1 MLFWGLHSPAPAYR
15 VSKFK
20 KFDHYAVTLDAEY
33 YLLPFRFTMLKDD
46 NYVATNMAGE
56 FVVLSRDKLDEFA
69 KGKLGSG
76 DPLFA
81 ELKAKHFILDTDSSV
96 TLDLLAVKL
105 RTKFAPLSNFTALH
119 IFVTTLRCDHSCPY
133 CQVSRANNDRRE
145 FDMSRETALKSIDLA
160 FRSPSPALKFEFQGG
175 ESLLNLDLIR
185 FIIEEAKRRNIN
197 EQRDLQ
203 FVIATNLAFFSDEAI
218 KLAREHDILISTS
231 LDGPADLHNRNRP
244 RPGNDSYQRTIE
256 GIHRVRREL
265 GRDRVGALMTTT
277 AASLPRVRAIID
289 EYIAQ
294 DFHGIFLRPLSPYG
308 FAIKTKFYQAYDQSK
323 WLDFY
328 FEGLDYIIDLNL
340 KGFAF
345 TEYYAAMVLRKMLTP
360 FQPGYVDLISP
371 AGVGV
376 AAVVYNYDG
385 DVYASDESRML
396 AEMGDKSFCIGNVH
410 SNSYEEIFLNNTLLE
425 ALESS
430 FAASVPMCSWCAFE
444 PYCGADPVFHHAT
457 QSDPVGKKPL
467 SAFCNRNMSVFKGL
481 IERINSSQEVRE
493 IFERWA
499 YM

>member
-1 MLFWGLHSPAPAYR
+1 M
-15 VSKFK
+15 SKFQPIQK
-20 KFDHYAVTLDAEY
+20 YESTLDSGY
-33 YLLPFRFTMLKDD
+33 RLLPFRFTQLEGDQ
-46 NYVATNMAGE
+46 YVASNMAGE
-56 FVVLSRDKLDEFA
+56 FVVLDRAKLDEFA
-69 KGKLGSG
+69 MLRLGPQ
-76 DPLFA
+76 DPIYS
-81 ELKAKHFILDTDSSV
+81 ELKSKHFLLDADSSSTV
-96 TLDLLAVKL
+96 DLLSVKL
-105 RTKFAPLSNFTALH
+105 RTKLAPLANFTALH
-119 IFVTTLRCDHSCPY
+119 LFVTTLRCDHSCPY
-133 CQVSRANNDRRE
+133 CQVSRANDDRQE
-145 FDMSRETALKSIDLA
+145 FDMSQETALKSIDLA
-160 FRSPSPALKFEFQGG
+160 FRSPSPVLKFEFQGG

-185 FIIEEAKRRNIN
+185 FIIEEVKRRNVS
-197 EQRDLQ
+197 ERRDLQ
-203 FVIATNLAFFSDEAI
+203 FVIATNLALLSDGAI
-218 KLAREHDILISTS
+218 ELAREHDILISTS
-231 LDGPADLHNRNRP
+231 LDGPKELHNRNRP

-277 AASLPRVRAIID
+277 AASLTQVKAIID

-294 DFHGIFLRPLSPYG
+294 DFRGIFLRPLSPYG

-323 WLDFY
+323 WLEFY

-360 FQPGYVDLISP
+360 FQPGYVDLLSP
-371 AGVGV
+371 SGAGV

-410 SNSYEEIFLNNTLLE
+410 SNSYEEIFLNDTLLE

-444 PYCGADPVFHHAT
+444 PFCGADPVFHHAT
-457 QSDPVGKKPL
+457 QSDFVGKKPL

-481 IERINSSQEVRE
+481 IERMNSRPEVRE

>member
-1 MLFWGLHSPAPAYR
+1 
-15 VSKFK
+15 
-20 KFDHYAVTLDAEY
+20 
-33 YLLPFRFTMLKDD
+33 
-46 NYVATNMAGE
+46 
-56 FVVLSRDKLDEFA
+56 
-69 KGKLGSG
+69 
-76 DPLFA
+76 
-81 ELKAKHFILDTDSSV
+81 
-96 TLDLLAVKL
+96 
-105 RTKFAPLSNFTALH
+105 
-119 IFVTTLRCDHSCPY
+119 
-133 CQVSRANNDRRE
+133 
-145 FDMSRETALKSIDLA
+145 
-160 FRSPSPALKFEFQGG
+160 
-175 ESLLNLDLIR
+175 LIR
-185 FIIEEAKRRNIN
+185 FIIEEVKRRNVS

-203 FVIATNLAFFSDEAI
+203 FVIATNLALLSDETI
-218 KLAREHDILISTS
+218 ELAREHDILISTS
-231 LDGPADLHNRNRP
+231 LDGPEELHNRNRP

-265 GRDRVGALMTTT
+265 GRDSVGALMTTT
-277 AASLPRVRAIID
+277 AASLSQVKAIVD

-294 DFHGIFLRPLSPYG
+294 DFRGIFLRPLSPYG

-323 WLDFY
+323 WLEFY

-360 FQPGYVDLISP
+360 FQPGYVDLLSP

-410 SNSYEEIFLNNTLLE
+410 SNSYEEIFLNDTLLE
-425 ALESS
+425 ALDSS
-430 FAASVPMCSWCAFE
+430 FAASAPMCSWCAFE

-457 QSDPVGKKPL
+457 QSDFVGKKPL

-481 IERINSSQEVRE
+481 IERMNSSPEVRE
-493 IFERWA
+493 MFERWA
-499 YM
+499 YMS